1 MALFKQ
7 TPSVQRPKGSK
18 TPIYTF
24 SVLNPETYPIHVRG
38 KSTSDTEGSLS
49 ILPEDCF
56 SPTIARTVFESWL
69 KECSSQFLKPPTI
82 EQCLSHYK
90 PIQMENLPM
99 VSISPDEEDIDW
111 LLLWV
116 PTRIEIENPTFRI
129 VWAPLQKCPSPI
141 DIGEDT
147 DLTLIDDSPEV
158 QGPERT
164 YTVIT
169 GARPEQW
176 TEVNELPL
184 SMSSNPPLRLDGDL
198 SIDIQRE
205 KYRKRVRDARLRAKL
220 ARYRAERLEH
230 RFFERFGVWP
240 EEDADEAQT
249 EAENSDEE
257 ELT

>member
-1 MALFKQ
+1 
-7 TPSVQRPKGSK
+7 
-18 TPIYTF
+18 
-24 SVLNPETYPIHVRG
+24 
-38 KSTSDTEGSLS
+38 
-49 ILPEDCF
+49 
-56 SPTIARTVFESWL
+56 
-69 KECSSQFLKPPTI
+69 
-82 EQCLSHYK
+82 
-90 PIQMENLPM
+90 
-99 VSISPDEEDIDW
+99 
-111 LLLWV
+111 
-116 PTRIEIENPTFRI
+116 
-129 VWAPLQKCPSPI
+129 LQKCPSPI
-141 DIGEDT
+141 DIGDDT
-147 DLTLIDDSPEV
+147 DLILIDESQEV
-158 QGPERT
+158 QGPDRT